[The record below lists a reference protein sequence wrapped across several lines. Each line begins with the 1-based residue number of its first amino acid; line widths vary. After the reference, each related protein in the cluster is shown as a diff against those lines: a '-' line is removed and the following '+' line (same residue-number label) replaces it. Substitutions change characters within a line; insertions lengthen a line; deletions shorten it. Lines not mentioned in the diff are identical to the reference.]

1 MYTPSDGVP
10 EKPEEWAGLF
20 PLNDILQKIVNQ
32 PNERLCEACLR
43 DSDEEEASDFCFS
56 CIEYLCKLC
65 AKYHKKNLATR
76 DHSIITVDEMKSVQV
91 IPNANVE
98 SRCPKHQ
105 HEQVQ
110 LYCHDHEQPCCAL
123 CGGTEH
129 RKCEKVD
136 TLEHV
141 AHVLRES
148 GQMDSL
154 LYEVNA
160 FKEKLQ
166 TAQGKQELNISEIEN
181 TIDKNVARTEKEF
194 LDMVKQLEKL
204 KQEHLDLM
212 FSTLKK
218 SRQMLQTEME
228 KIADGVSCVDSCKT
242 GIEDAKDSCNNTEA
256 VVKFVIAKEQ
266 FQKVKQIS
274 FRQLHLNISEVKE
287 PVWVE
292 FPKLKRVANVNLSA
306 SSQVFDLN
314 IKTVGLTMF
323 HELKIK
329 DGCVYCGS
337 FLSEG
342 IFLIAN
348 HNVIGT
354 CLLYNDHWECFHVID
369 GLQRPYDTI
378 QYKDEIF
385 VTNTDSKSI
394 EVFSITDYRKLRSL
408 PLSHKVYG
416 ITSWN
421 GNLYV
426 ACGTRIVKI
435 DTMGHIFKRYN
446 VEGDHNLNIIAT
458 KSGLIAYSDWKLNTV
473 NAMTE
478 EGCFVWK
485 YQPPEQQPIEL
496 ETDSSENIYIASR
509 NSNCIH
515 VLAKNGEVIKVI
527 KNIPSPIFCKIDE
540 KRGIICVCSEMN
552 TLQLYYM

>member
-1 MYTPSDGVP
+1 MATSQTEANTVSDVTVCPICFDKFKAPRYLPCKHSFCHDCLSSYIVSQCNSVEPRLGFHSPVCRVYTPSDGVP

-181 TIDKNVARTEKEF
+181 TIDKNVARTEKE
-194 LDMVKQLEKL
+194 
-204 KQEHLDLM
+204 
-212 FSTLKK
+212 
-218 SRQMLQTEME
+218 
-228 KIADGVSCVDSCKT
+228 
-242 GIEDAKDSCNNTEA
+242 
-256 VVKFVIAKEQ
+256 
-266 FQKVKQIS
+266 
-274 FRQLHLNISEVKE
+274 
-287 PVWVE
+287 W
-292 FPKLKRVANVNLSA
+292 
-306 SSQVFDLN
+306 
-314 IKTVGLTMF
+314 
-323 HELKIK
+323 
-329 DGCVYCGS
+329 
-337 FLSEG
+337 
-342 IFLIAN
+342 
-348 HNVIGT
+348 
-354 CLLYNDHWECFHVID
+354 
-369 GLQRPYDTI
+369 
-378 QYKDEIF
+378 
-385 VTNTDSKSI
+385 
-394 EVFSITDYRKLRSL
+394 
-408 PLSHKVYG
+408 
-416 ITSWN
+416 
-421 GNLYV
+421 
-426 ACGTRIVKI
+426 
-435 DTMGHIFKRYN
+435 
-446 VEGDHNLNIIAT
+446 
-458 KSGLIAYSDWKLNTV
+458 
-473 NAMTE
+473 
-478 EGCFVWK
+478 
-485 YQPPEQQPIEL
+485 
-496 ETDSSENIYIASR
+496 
-509 NSNCIH
+509 
-515 VLAKNGEVIKVI
+515 
-527 KNIPSPIFCKIDE
+527 
-540 KRGIICVCSEMN
+540 
-552 TLQLYYM
+552 